1 MLKHVTSFPHSM
13 YTRSPLLTFH
23 RMDLIKETWLQT
35 KSARRTDSGKSGSRK
50 LSRKRIGAVKPG
62 GGGFYRFNISLFHD
76 WNDGNAGYKEAE
88 DTIPQRIFGYAPL
101 LLPLSN
107 HPSSTSLLARYF
119 QRGEARKFHGGR
131 LRGSNNIRARR

>member
-1 MLKHVTSFPHSM
+1 
-13 YTRSPLLTFH
+13 
-23 RMDLIKETWLQT
+23 MDLIKETWLQT
-35 KSARRTDSGKSGSRK
+35 KSARRTDNGKSGSRK

-76 WNDGNAGYKEAE
+76 WTGGSAGYKEAE

-101 LLPLSN
+101 RVTPFELSLLLLLLLLLLPSRGVF
-107 HPSSTSLLARYF
+107 STG
-119 QRGEARKFHGGR
+119 RGTKVPRNRR